1 MTRLAWALAWTA
13 VAVWSLLAWAAYGL
27 VGLFGGLLA
36 RGADLVSSDPGTVE
50 AVFNGLS
57 FLRDAGLGVVAVLWA
72 VVSLAILAVPFVLSR
87 ARARV
92 RAAQPGLDNQ
102 IVYPPGG
109 SLPFAVPRPDDP
121 RRDGP
126 RR

>member
-1 MTRLAWALAWTA
+1 MTRLAWVMAWTA

-27 VGLFGGLLA
+27 VALFGGVLA

-50 AVFNGLS
+50 VVFNALS
-57 FLRDAGLGVVAVLWA
+57 FLRDAGLTVVTVLWA
-72 VVSLAILAVPFVLSR
+72 AVSLAILGVPFVLSR

-92 RAAQPGLDNQ
+92 RAAQPGYDNQ
-102 IVYPPGG
+102 IVYPPG
-109 SLPFAVPRPDDP
+109 SLPFAVPRPEDD